1 MQLPLPV
8 PPGSRPLPDAYCG
21 LQGAIASAPTPH
33 NWATWRFAH
42 AKTMH
47 GIRMVDVQRFVS
59 KDVHCAI
66 LAKWPKDD
74 PCFSQ
79 MVMSFEL
86 AMGQNTITTT

>member
-8 PPGSRPLPDAYCG
+8 PPGSRPLPDAYYG

-33 NWATWRFAH
+33 NWATWHFAH

-59 KDVHCAI
+59 KDMI
-66 LAKWPKDD
+66 
-74 PCFSQ
+74 
-79 MVMSFEL
+79 
-86 AMGQNTITTT
+86 